1 MYNDDERE
9 TKRRPPASE
18 RGRENKRRI
27 QANIHITYERSK
39 KCTRIEHKFTCTDT
53 EREWECGREKQH
65 THSTAIYTTILLCR
79 ATISKF
85 IQCKT
90 FHFHACKYFFLYFCP
105 LLCVECVYFFHFWI
119 SNGGI
124 RIWML
129 FHLCNFLVMH
139 VCVCVCVC
147 AMHCFGI
154 HFCTTFDCANCEL
167 LHGHCAM
174 QCCGMWCEAVLLLNS
189 EYVLGC
195 YCCRWW
201 LLLVSLCTLCTH
213 TACASNWSIFC
224 VCFQYV

>member
-147 AMHCFGI
+147 NALFWY
-154 HFCTTFDCANCEL
+154 TFLHYVWLCEL
-167 LHGHCAM
+167 WATTWSLRHAM
-174 QCCGMWCEAVLLLNS
+174 LWYVMRGSAAIEFWICSRLLLLPLMAVAGKPV
-189 EYVLGC
+189 YTV
-195 YCCRWW
+195 Y
-201 LLLVSLCTLCTH
+201 TH
-213 TACASNWSIFC
+213 SMC
-224 VCFQYV
+224 